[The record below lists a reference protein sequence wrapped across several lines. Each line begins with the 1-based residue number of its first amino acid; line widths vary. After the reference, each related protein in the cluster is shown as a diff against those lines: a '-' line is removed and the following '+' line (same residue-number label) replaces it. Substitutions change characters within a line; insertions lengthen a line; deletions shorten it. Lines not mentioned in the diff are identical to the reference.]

1 MINFVNL
8 NKLAQHNLPFLNGC
22 DNHWLNA
29 KTEEVRALPS
39 HLQHWLLDKN
49 SLTQRLIAQC
59 QQFSVQVL
67 RKELATLANN
77 EQHLFDMQTTCLN
90 NSITSREVLL
100 LCDLIPQVY
109 ARTLIPV
116 GTMNYTRT
124 QLQDLGNTSL
134 GEVLFQSPNMRR
146 GEIEVTSFA
155 VDSDMAKFCQHLAL
169 PCGHILWARR
179 SMFYLDDHPLMVS
192 EVFLPNAFAY
202 SENSDTSHSES
213 SHDK

>member
-1 MINFVNL
+1 MNL
-8 NKLAQHNLPFLNGC
+8 NKLAQHALPFVNGC
-22 DNHWLNA
+22 NNHWLNA
-29 KTEEVRALPS
+29 KTVEVRALPS

-67 RKELATLANN
+67 QKKLATLANN

-109 ARTLIPV
+109 ARTLIPEQ
-116 GTMNYTRT
+116 TMHYANN
-124 QLQDLGNTSL
+124 QLQHLGNTSL

-146 GEIEVTSFA
+146 GDIEVTSFA
-155 VDSDMAKFCQHLAL
+155 VDSDMAKFCQPLAL
-169 PCGHILWARR
+169 PCEHVLWARR

-192 EVFLPNAFAY
+192 EVFLPGAFAY
-202 SENSDTSHSES
+202 NDNGETSN
-213 SHDK
+213 